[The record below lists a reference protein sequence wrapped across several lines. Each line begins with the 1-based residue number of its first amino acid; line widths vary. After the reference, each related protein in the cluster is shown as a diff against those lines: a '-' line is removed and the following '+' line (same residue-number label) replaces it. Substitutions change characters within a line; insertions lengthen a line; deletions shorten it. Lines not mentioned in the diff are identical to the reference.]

1 MGYIKTGILGYVAAC
16 LVARSS
22 NCTNNKLCNPQCAVA
37 NDAIVIM
44 PMSHLIIKSFCLIV
58 IKIIISLCVQMLTL
72 PSAALL
78 QPRVSKSALA
88 STQAGLQETM
98 TCHRYPNIHPNIQ
111 IFQISIQIQS
121 AAESVKA
128 SIGPNTSWFARN
140 SILSLYFVG
149 RVLK

>member
-1 MGYIKTGILGYVAAC
+1 M
-16 LVARSS
+16 LVMRFVIMQFPSHARSILFFLFIS
-22 NCTNNKLCNPQCAVA
+22 ISIK
-37 NDAIVIM
+37 
-44 PMSHLIIKSFCLIV
+44 LIIKTIV
-58 IKIIISLCVQMLTL
+58 VPHVQMLAM

-128 SIGPNTSWFARN
+128 STGLSTSWSARN
-140 SILSLYFVG
+140 NDLTNDLLHMIDI
-149 RVLK
+149 